1 MFEIDRT
8 TNRIAPIKE
17 RSFSE
22 LNFREREHLQEWVA
36 NLPEALGE
44 ELLIIQKEF
53 DGFDETRERLDLLAL
68 DKDGRLVVIEN
79 KLDDTGRDVVWQALK
94 YAAYVSSLTRTQII
108 DIYQQYLDR
117 YCGGGNAAE
126 NISSFL
132 DEAELSELVLNQGY
146 SQRVIFIA
154 ANFRK
159 EVTSTALWLLGKGIQ
174 VQCFKTTI
182 YTFGDQLLLDLR
194 QIIPTPEA
202 EEFMIGMSS
211 KEHDEKSAVGDLKK
225 GHKLRLEYW
234 ERALSA
240 FREAGITTFQNISPG
255 KDHWLNAGSGV
266 GGAAYALIFGKDEV
280 RVELCFQRSSKEQNK
295 WLFDQLKVKQEEIE
309 DAFGADLNWL
319 RLDDKKASR
328 ITASCLFDGY
338 NRENWPE
345 MIEWQIDHL
354 RRLEK
359 AMRAPL
365 QALAGQLPDDL

>member
-8 TNRIAPIKE
+8 ANRIAPIRE

-44 ELLIIQKEF
+44 ELLVIQKEF

-132 DEAELSELVLNQGY
+132 DGAELSELVLNQGY

-154 ANFRK
+154 AKFRK
-159 EVTSTALWLLGKGIQ
+159 EVTSTALWLLGQGIQ

-211 KEHDEKSAVGDLKK
+211 KENDEKSAVGDLKK
-225 GHKLRLEYW
+225 RHKLRLEYW

-240 FREAGITTFQNISPG
+240 FREAGITTFQNIRPG

-266 GGAAYALIFGKDEV
+266 GGAAYVLIFGKDEV
-280 RVELCFQRSSKEQNK
+280 RVELYFQRSSKEQNK
-295 WLFDQLKVKQEEIE
+295 WLFDQLHARRKEIE
-309 DAFGADLNWL
+309 DTFGAELQWN

-328 ITASCLFDGY
+328 ITASCPFDGY
-338 NRENWPE
+338 NRENWPG
-345 MIEWQIDHL
+345 MIEWQIDHM

-365 QALAGQLPDDL
+365 QALAAQLPDDL

>member
-8 TNRIAPIKE
+8 ANRIAPIRE

-68 DKDGRLVVIEN
+68 DKEGRLVVIEN
-79 KLDDTGRDVVWQALK
+79 KLDDTGRDVIWQALK
-94 YAAYVSSLTRTQII
+94 YAAYVSSLTKTQII

-146 SQRVIFIA
+146 SQRMIFIA

-159 EVTSTALWLLGKGIQ
+159 EVTATALWLLGQGLQ

-182 YTFGDQLLLDLR
+182 YTFGEQLLLDLR

-211 KEHDEKSAVGDLKK
+211 KENAEKSAVGDLKK
-225 GHKLRLEYW
+225 SHKLRLEYW
-234 ERALSA
+234 EVALNA
-240 FREAGITTFQNISPG
+240 VREAGISTFQNISPS

-266 GGAAYALIFGKDEV
+266 RGVPYTLVFGKEEV
-280 RVELCFQRSSKEQNK
+280 RVDLTLQRSSKEQNK
-295 WLFDQLKVKQEEIE
+295 WLFDQLKAKREEIE
-309 DAFGADLNWL
+309 GTFGADLNWL

-328 ITASCLFDGY
+328 IFASCSFDGY
-338 NRENWPE
+338 NRENWPD
-345 MIEWQIDHL
+345 MIEWQIDHI

-359 AMRAPL
+359 AMSPPL
-365 QALAGQLPDDL
+365 QALADQLPGDL